1 MAHLYPGYLGI
12 LKWSLSQSDGTR
24 PSEFQPMAEEVRAKR
39 SSVLERRRDGVAAT
53 ACEAPRQRSRLWT
66 V

>member
-24 PSEFQPMAEEVRAKR
+24 PSEFQPMAEEVRAPH
-39 SSVLERRRDGVAAT
+39 ERVNCGSAA
-53 ACEAPRQRSRLWT
+53 APRALRVTPPVGLT
-66 V
+66 GGV